1 MTKITAN
8 NSSHIQRYYWI
19 MFSTSTSCI
28 LSAFLIAWILKKKL
42 LCSRFNRDSE
52 NEANG
57 IEMRDVGNRADE
69 ETEINPQR

>member
-1 MTKITAN
+1 M
-8 NSSHIQRYYWI
+8 H
-19 MFSTSTSCI
+19 FVCI
-28 LSAFLIAWILKKKL
+28 SNRMDPEKKL

-57 IEMRDVGNRADE
+57 IEIRDVGNRADE